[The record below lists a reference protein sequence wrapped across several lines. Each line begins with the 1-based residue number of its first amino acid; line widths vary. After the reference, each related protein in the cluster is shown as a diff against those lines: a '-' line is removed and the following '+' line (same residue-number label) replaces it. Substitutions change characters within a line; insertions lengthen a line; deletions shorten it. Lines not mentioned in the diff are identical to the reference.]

1 MIEGIYGRIRYLRR
15 NTKEVV
21 EEYEKEYQ

>member
-1 MIEGIYGRIRYLRR
+1 MIEGIYSRIRYLGR